1 MSSQTSWRH
10 SIKTKLIVSFSLLV
24 SGIVGFMYIFF
35 PYKLEQQALLLLESR
50 AKGIAEIAAA
60 AIQPELIKK
69 DQHYVETIYNS
80 LQKNADLMYVV
91 IHDANDKIVSSLNYN
106 LAEKSNYNLVLQ
118 KNRMNVEESVYKLS
132 LPINYNNQYLGQMF
146 IGFSLE
152 SIKADVL
159 VTKQFIA
166 LVSLAIFLVSL
177 IIVGG
182 LSAYFTRPLSQMV
195 QVVNA
200 VSSGDFSQRFNITS
214 KDEIG
219 HLSRAFNRMVYNI
232 QRINNAMENVNKQLQ
247 LQNEEISLQKSRL
260 EEANLQLNKT
270 NEAMREQ
277 EARLIAI
284 LENFSGEIW
293 SINKNYEIL
302 ICNKPFQWAAEKRGA
317 IIGMG
322 DSALDYRQGDKY
334 CRQWKKLYDRAL
346 AGERFSHVIEDKHPD
361 GKKQHIEYF
370 FNPIVAFNE
379 VVGVAVLGLDIT
391 RRIEDEAEKMRLNEE
406 LNEAARRAG
415 MAEIAASVLHNV
427 GNVLTSVTTSVS
439 IIEQTIANTALT
451 GYFKAIDLIREN
463 QDNLEA
469 FVTNDTRAIKLM
481 QYLLILEDHLRS
493 EHELINKNLHRLQ
506 DKVNIINEVIAAQQS
521 YATGSM
527 LLESLYLP
535 DIIDDALRL
544 QGDSA
549 DRHHIEIVKEYAE
562 DIPLIPIQRTK
573 MIHIIVNLYRNAKDA
588 LNDNPVDDKKILIQV
603 TKENDKVVM
612 RFSDNGCGIEPQH
625 LKRIFNHG
633 FTTKASGHGFGLHSC
648 ANYMSEMGG
657 KIQVQSAGKGK
668 GTTFILEFPI
678 PPAQQENQQKNAR
691 NASDK
696 PEFVEDKSER

>member
-24 SGIVGFMYIFF
+24 SGIVGFMYVFF

-69 DQHYVETIYNS
+69 DQRYVETIYNS
-80 LQKNADLMYVV
+80 LQKNADLMYIV
-91 IHDANDKIVSSLNYN
+91 IHDARDEIVSSLNYN
-106 LAEKSNYNLVLQ
+106 LAEANRYNMVIQ
-118 KNRMNVEESVYKLS
+118 TNRMDVGASVYKLS
-132 LPINYNNQYLGQMF
+132 LPIYYDKQYLGQMF

-159 VTKQFIA
+159 ATKQFIA
-166 LVSLAIFLVSL
+166 LISLAIFLVSL

-277 EARLIAI
+277 EARLMAI

-322 DSALDYRQGDKY
+322 DSAVDYRQGDKY
-334 CRQWKKLYDRAL
+334 CRQWKQLYDRAL
-346 AGERFSHVIEDKHPD
+346 AGERFSHVLENKLPD

-463 QDNLEA
+463 EHNLEA
-469 FVTNDTRAIKLM
+469 FVTNDPRATKLM
-481 QYLLILEDHLRS
+481 QYFLILEDHLRS
-493 EHELINKNLHRLQ
+493 EHELINKNLQRLQ

-588 LNDNPVDDKKILIQV
+588 LKDNPVDDKKILIQV

-668 GTTFILEFPI
+668 GTSFVLEFPI
-678 PPAQQENQQKNAR
+678 PRAQQGNPQKNGR
-691 NASDK
+691 ITSDK
-696 PEFVEDKSER
+696 PEFVEDKNER

>member
-549 DRHHIEIVKEYAE
+549 DRHHIEIAKEYAE

>member
-1 MSSQTSWRH
+1 MGSQTSWQY

-24 SGIVGFMYIFF
+24 SGIVGFMYVFF

-60 AIQPELIKK
+60 AIQPDLITK
-69 DQHYVETIYNS
+69 DQRYIETIYNS
-80 LQKNADLMYVV
+80 LQKNADLLYIV
-91 IHDANDKIVSSLNYN
+91 IHNAQDKIVSSLNYN
-106 LAEKSNYNLVLQ
+106 LAEANRYNMLIQ
-118 KNRMNVEESVYKLS
+118 KKRLNVKESVYKLS
-132 LPINYNNQYLGQMF
+132 LPINHENQYLGQMF

-152 SIKADVL
+152 RIKADVL
-159 VTKQFIA
+159 ATKQFVAFI
-166 LVSLAIFLVSL
+166 SLAIFIVSL
-177 IIVGG
+177 IIVGA
-182 LSAYFTRPLSQMV
+182 LSTFFTRPLSQMV

-200 VSSGDFSQRFNITS
+200 ISNGDFSQRFNITS

-260 EEANLQLNKT
+260 EEANRQLNKT
-270 NEAMREQ
+270 NETMREQ
-277 EARLIAI
+277 EARLMAI

-346 AGERFSHVIEDKHPD
+346 IGERFTHVIENKLPN

-370 FNPIVAFNE
+370 FNPITAFNE

-391 RRIEDEAEKMRLNEE
+391 QRIEDEAEKMRLNEE

-427 GNVLTSVTTSVS
+427 GNVLTSITTSVS
-439 IIEQTIANTALT
+439 IIEQTLANTTLT
-451 GYFKAIDLIREN
+451 GYFKATELIREN
-463 QDNLEA
+463 QNNLQA
-469 FVTNDTRAIKLM
+469 FISNDPRAIKLM
-481 QYLLILEDHLRS
+481 QYFLILEDHLKS
-493 EHELINKNLHRLQ
+493 EHEQINKNLHRLQ

-527 LLESLYLP
+527 LLEPLYLP
-535 DIIDDALRL
+535 EVIDDALRL

-549 DRHHIEIVKEYAE
+549 DRHHIDIVKEYAE

-588 LNDNPVDDKKILIQV
+588 LKDNPVDDKKILIQV
-603 TKENDKVVM
+603 TRENNKVVL
-612 RFSDNGCGIEPQH
+612 RFSDNGCGIEQQH
-625 LKRIFNHG
+625 LNRIFNHG

-648 ANYMSEMGG
+648 ANYMTEMGG
-657 KIQVQSAGKGK
+657 KIQVRSAGKGK
-668 GTTFILEFPI
+668 GTSFVLEFPI
-678 PPAQQENQQKNAR
+678 PQPQYENRHKNGR
-691 NASDK
+691 ITTDK
-696 PEFVEDKSER
+696 PEVVENKYEQ

>member
-69 DQHYVETIYNS
+69 DQQYVETIYNS

-91 IHDANDKIVSSLNYN
+91 IHDANDKIVSSLNFN

-678 PPAQQENQQKNAR
+678 PPAQQENQQKIAR
-691 NASDK
+691 TASDK

>member
-69 DQHYVETIYNS
+69 DQQYVETIYNS

-200 VSSGDFSQRFNITS
+200 VSSGDFSQRYNITS

-678 PPAQQENQQKNAR
+678 PPAQQENQQKIAR
-691 NASDK
+691 TASDK